1 MSSVV
6 YNHRI
11 VAIAPELA
19 PLLFG
24 LNSSAIYVGVAIGSV
39 LGGFSQSWLSITLLG
54 ILAAVMALLATL
66 VIIIERRRSQCV
78 EGGVGSDRVP
88 RLGLID
94 HSFLLI
100 VVGRPL
106 SLTIVTKER
115 VCVRQ
120 AV

>member
-1 MSSVV
+1 M
-6 YNHRI
+6 
-11 VAIAPELA
+11 AIAPESA

-78 EGGVGSDRVP
+78 EGTW
-88 RLGLID
+88 
-94 HSFLLI
+94 
-100 VVGRPL
+100 GRTECPD
-106 SLTIVTKER
+106 SV
-115 VCVRQ
+115 
-120 AV
+120 